1 MKRFKNILYVIDGEI
16 NKEDHVSKKI
26 ESLARLNNAKVK
38 IIRILEDS
46 YFNHF
51 SRNFFDKK
59 DSYEQLILDQLD
71 SETSAF
77 IENDRWQGIPITFEV
92 LQGKGFISI
101 IQHVLRNNNDLVVK
115 QNRNMVG
122 RGADNLAVRL
132 LRKCPCPIWLIQ
144 PDPSLEFQRVLA
156 AVDVTADQDES
167 VNLNRKIV
175 ELCHSMAQRE
185 KGEGHYLHAWYLRA
199 ESMLTSPRL
208 KVSVDEIEKIKDG
221 IRKDSEE
228 EFSKLFKD
236 AGITPLVGHVHIREG
251 DTAEVIKQAI
261 ERLEIDVLILGT
273 IGRTGIPGLLIGNTA
288 EDIISDISC
297 SVLAVK
303 PDGFVSPVTL

>member
-16 NKEDHVSKKI
+16 SEEDHVSKKV
-26 ESLARLNNAKVK
+26 ESLARLNNATVK
-38 IIRILEDS
+38 IVRILDGS
-46 YFNHF
+46 YFNSF
-51 SRNFFDKK
+51 ARKFFDPK
-59 DSYEQLILDQLD
+59 DSYEQIIREQLE

-77 IENDRWQGIPITFEV
+77 TEHNRWQGIPVTSEV

-101 IQHVLRNNNDLVVK
+101 IQHVMRHDNDLVVK
-115 QNRNMVG
+115 QNLRMAG
-122 RGADNLAVRL
+122 TGTDNLAMRL

-144 PDPSLEFQRVLA
+144 PHSSAEYQRVLA
-156 AVDVTADQDES
+156 AVDVTTDQEES
-167 VNLNRKIV
+167 DHLNRKII

-185 KGEGHYLHAWYLRA
+185 KGEAHYLHAWYLRA

-208 KVSVDEIEKIKDG
+208 KVSVDEIQKIKDG
-221 IRKDSEE
+221 IQKDSEE
-228 EFSKLFKD
+228 EFSKLFED
-236 AGITPLVGHVHIREG
+236 AQITPLPEHVHVQEG
-251 DTAEVIKQAI
+251 DTAEVIKRAI

-288 EDIISDISC
+288 ESIISDISC
-297 SVLAVK
+297 SLLAVK